1 MTVQQV
7 QQVEALV
14 DWRKRL
20 EKLRGTWVTQK
31 FPAIAEGLAAQMEGV
46 MKDLGDLND
55 ALAKEL
61 LGDDQG
67 GVGGGVEAEVRG
79 EQRHPVDE

>member
-7 QQVEALV
+7 QQVESLMAWRQRLKAL
-14 DWRKRL
+14 R
-20 EKLRGTWVTQK
+20 ETWVTQK
-31 FPAIAEGLAAQMEGV
+31 FPAIGEGLAAQMGETV
-46 MKDLGDLND
+46 KELEALND
-55 ALAKEL
+55 ELAKEL

-79 EQRHPVDE
+79 EQRRRVNE